1 MICRKHLLIRKAK
14 RSLPRVLR
22 RKGCN
27 RGIKTG
33 LWNENR
39 FGFIHGIIRTAIK
52 ESMGRME

>member
-1 MICRKHLLIRKAK
+1 MICRKQHLLIRKAK
-14 RSLPRVLR
+14 RFLPRVLR

-39 FGFIHGIIRTAIK
+39 FGFIQ
-52 ESMGRME
+52 E